1 MLYSSESFEGDGV
14 MEAWEILRPIL
25 PLLIPLFLID
35 LGLLIAALI
44 HIFKHNTYKVG
55 NRLLWVVVVLLVN
68 IIGPLLY
75 FILGKSDE

>member
-1 MLYSSESFEGDGV
+1 

-35 LGLLIAALI
+35 LGLVIAALV
-44 HIFKHNTYKVG
+44 HIFKSSTYKTG
-55 NRLLWVVVVLLVN
+55 NRVIWVVVVLLVN

-75 FILGKSDE
+75 FIIGKSDE